1 MPILHLQ
8 FTADRKTPDGK
19 TIQAAPAVALYQRGP
34 VVQVPVTI
42 EQNAG
47 KALLAQ
53 GQAVPT
59 PKAGL
64 ALIDTGASNTCID
77 DAAAQ
82 QLGLPVIDV
91 AHMQSASHSRHQ
103 CNVYPVTIDIPGVVN
118 LNSPRTMGAA
128 LAGQGLLALIGRDV
142 LARCTL
148 FYNGPL
154 GQITLSI

>member
-8 FTADRKTPDGK
+8 YAAELKTPDGK
-19 TIQAAPAVALYQRGP
+19 TVKVHPAASLHQRGP
-34 VVQVPVTI
+34 VIQVTATI

-47 KALLAQ
+47 KALLAK
-53 GQAVPT
+53 GVALPT
-59 PKAGL
+59 PKSGL

-77 DAAAQ
+77 DDVARE
-82 QLGLPVIDV
+82 LGLPVIDI
-91 AHMQSASHSRHQ
+91 AHMQSASHAKHQ

-142 LARCTL
+142 LGRCTL